1 MKKRKMQNHQR
12 RPIVNA
18 RHLLIAITFPLISG
32 CASFGNLFGGS
43 DVKPIEIKTKA
54 VERQTL
60 NIKEPAPLQARE
72 VQWIVITPENAE
84 QVWKDLKEKNVD
96 VVLIGL
102 TDEGYEQLA
111 LTMAELKNYIAQQ
124 RSIIIKYKEYYEPK
138 GN

>member
-1 MKKRKMQNHQR
+1 
-12 RPIVNA
+12 VNV
-18 RHLLIAITFPLISG
+18 RHLFLLTILLPLISG

-43 DVKPIEIKTKA
+43 NVKPIEIKTKA
-54 VERQTL
+54 VERQKL
-60 NIKEPAPLQARE
+60 NLKEPAPLKGRDVE
-72 VQWIVITPENAE
+72 WIVITPENAE

-124 RSIIIKYKEYYEPK
+124 RSIIIKYKEYYEN
-138 GN
+138 GTH

>member
-1 MKKRKMQNHQR
+1 M
-12 RPIVNA
+12 NA

-43 DVKPIEIKTKA
+43 DVKPITVKTQA
-54 VERQTL
+54 VERTPL
-60 NIKEPAPLQARE
+60 KLKDPAPLQGRD
-72 VQWIVITPENAE
+72 VKWIVITPENAE

-96 VVLIGL
+96 LVLIGL

-124 RSIIIKYKEYYEPK
+124 RSIIIKYKEYYEPIK
-138 GN
+138 TPDSK